1 MKPSKCS
8 VPAPQ
13 CIGCGIC
20 RAACASGCIKMVW
33 TKGGIAVPKIDRK
46 RCVGCGKCNA
56 VCPQNP
62 ALLLEKALEAAHA
75 PDPRRFG
82 IEDASGFLAWDADDA
97 RRLRSASGGVV
108 TGMALKML
116 ETGRIDGVVHAMR
129 VEAGRGMPHYRAALS
144 TTSEEIALR
153 RGSAYEA
160 IDFSDVLLELKPD
173 GAYFLVGTPCA
184 VRGFRALA
192 KNSPRF
198 ARVRFYLC
206 ALVCS
211 HNVTAQ
217 FADYMADRHGI
228 PRKARY
234 FVDWR
239 NKDGIP
245 DAGTYNSHIYGADGD
260 LLKQDRYSSG
270 WTDVWRSYAFAPKA
284 CCSCS
289 DFWGNDADVS
299 VKDAWGRKEWV
310 ADPLGKSVVV
320 LRSPE
325 LREVFEQCAF
335 ERMPLSGS
343 ELADMQQPQT
353 FFKMVAAEDK
363 ATHAPW
369 RSVNRANGFFARRM
383 MSGSTRFAY
392 RWFGRLG
399 ADVARKLFSRLH
411 VPRKVKPAFGKMV
424 KNRLI
429 LVAGGYGNGNAG
441 DEAQCAETLRI
452 LAERYPGCQVRNLT
466 PRPDYSHDGHPAY
479 AHDFAPRVMFFN
491 HGRSHDWYKLT
502 GPIRKI
508 GFLFTSMLLYVNAW
522 SVKRDWPVWFLNA
535 RKAAML
541 QELSQASLF
550 FFCGGGYLTGA
561 TKSRLWEGAL
571 ICRLCRMFGVPVVMS
586 GQTVGEWQGR
596 LDRRLARWGFKS
608 VKAITLR
615 DNESSIRDLAEIG
628 IEGPHVFP
636 THDDALFCA
645 KSDERQLPE
654 GAYAAVNFH
663 FWGMKGG
670 ARDEVL
676 GRIREILATVRS
688 ARPGLRLVFIPMH
701 ASDMKSFEAYR
712 AAYPDE
718 ALTAFKYDYDFRK
731 VRRVIADAEFVLTM
745 KHHPIIFAVGEDTPV
760 VSLAYSGYYVHKNY
774 GALEQYGVE
783 ACSMDLAADDWRGQF
798 EKAFAKAS
806 DRDWFV
812 RTVRAKKAEV
822 AARKEKFMKIVD
834 GILGKEA
841 GR

>member
-1 MKPSKCS
+1 MKPSKYV

-20 RAACASGCIKMVW
+20 RAACAAGCIRMVW
-33 TKGGIAVPKIDRK
+33 TKGGMAVPKVDRK
-46 RCVGCGKCNA
+46 RCVGCGQCGA
-56 VCPQNP
+56 VCPQDP
-62 ALLLEKALEAAHA
+62 ARLRKMAYEAAHS

-82 IEDASGFLAWDADDA
+82 IEGASGFLAWDTDDA
-97 RRLRSASGGVV
+97 RRRRSASGGVV
-108 TGMALKML
+108 TGLALKML

-129 VEAGRGMPHYRAALS
+129 VEAGRGMPHYRAVLS
-144 TTSEEIALR
+144 ITSEEITQR
-153 RGSAYEA
+153 RGSAYET
-160 IDFSDVLLELKPD
+160 IDFSDVLLSLKPD
-173 GAYFLVGTPCA
+173 GAYFLIGTPCA

-192 KNSPRF
+192 ESSPRL
-198 ARVRFYLC
+198 AKTRFHLC

-228 PRKARY
+228 PRTARY

-245 DAGTYNSHIYGADGD
+245 DAGTFNSHIYGADGD
-260 LLKQDRYSSG
+260 LLKMDRYSSG

-289 DFWGNDADVS
+289 DFWGGDADVS
-299 VKDAWGRKEWV
+299 VKDAWGRKDWV

-335 ERMPLSGS
+335 ERVPLSES
-343 ELADMQQPQT
+343 ELADMQPPQT

-363 ATHAPW
+363 AAYAPW

-383 MSGSTRFAY
+383 VSGATRFAY
-392 RWFGRLG
+392 RWFGRFG
-399 ADVARKLFSRLH
+399 ADVARKLFSWLP
-411 VPRKVKPAFGKMV
+411 VPRKVKPASGKMV

-452 LAERYPGCQVRNLT
+452 LAERYPGYQVRNLT
-466 PRPDYSHDGHPAY
+466 PRPDYSHDGHPAH

-508 GFLFTSMLLYVNAW
+508 GFLFTSMLLYANAW
-522 SVKRDWPVWFLNA
+522 FVKRDWPVWFLNA

-561 TKSRLWEGAL
+561 TRSRLWEGAL
-571 ICRLCRMFGVPVVMS
+571 ICRLCRVFGVPVVMS
-586 GQTVGEWQGR
+586 GQTMGEWRGR
-596 LDRRLARWGFKS
+596 INRFLARWGFRY
-608 VKAITLR
+608 VRAITLR
-615 DNESSIRDLAEIG
+615 DNESSMADLAKIG
-628 IEGPHVFP
+628 IAGPHVFP

-645 KSDERQLPE
+645 KSDERP
-654 GAYAAVNFH
+654 APVRPYVAVNFH
-663 FWGMKGG
+663 FWGVTAAKRPELLERLHQIV
-670 ARDEVL
+670 RDTAQAL
-676 GRIREILATVRS
+676 PDAS
-688 ARPGLRLVFIPMH
+688 FVFIPMH
-701 ASDMKSFEAYR
+701 AKDTRSFDEYVR
-712 AAYPDE
+712 QYPEDGMTLFE
-718 ALTAFKYDYDFRK
+718 YDYDFRK
-731 VRRVIADAEFVLTM
+731 VRRVIADAELVLTM

-760 VSLAYSGYYVHKNY
+760 ISLTYSRYYGHKNF
-774 GALEQYGVE
+774 GALQQYGVE
-783 ACSMDLAADDWRGQF
+783 ACYMDMAAEDWR
-798 EKAFAKAS
+798 EAFASALAKAL
-806 DRDWFV
+806 DVKWFAE
-812 RTVRAKKAEV
+812 TVGKGKV
-822 AARKEKFMKIVD
+822 LARERKCRFMAYVD
-834 GILGKEA
+834 GALA
-841 GR
+841 TGR